1 MFLQGSGV
9 GAAGAELLFN
19 TDSISIRLAI
29 ENENETLKF
38 RENLSLLAHS
48 PGLRLRV
55 IGRLDLQN
63 PNVVFPLAL
72 GPRVD
77 VDLEAE
83 AASAQ
88 AKKSGRVVPT
98 DKAPTLDLPDALDG
112 RVFLGFDE
120 LQRKHL
126 TNSVDMPT
134 VLPRLGDS
142 EGDDPL
148 DPLARRWIAAML
160 SGESSQ
166 RQGVNNT
173 ITTEIARLT
182 NQGYITGVGL
192 MDLLARGALAETRR
206 CLLGGRDILARLPP

>member
-1 MFLQGSGV
+1 M
-9 GAAGAELLFN
+9 
-19 TDSISIRLAI
+19 
-29 ENENETLKF
+29 
-38 RENLSLLAHS
+38 
-48 PGLRLRV
+48 

-88 AKKSGRVVPT
+88 AKKSGRVVQT

-134 VLPRLGDS
+134 VLPRLGDFR
-142 EGDDPL
+142 GRRPARPRLLDD
-148 DPLARRWIAAML
+148 
-160 SGESSQ
+160 G
-166 RQGVNNT
+166 
-173 ITTEIARLT
+173 
-182 NQGYITGVGL
+182 
-192 MDLLARGALAETRR
+192 
-206 CLLGGRDILARLPP
+206 LPPCCLASPLSVKALTIQLQPRLRG